1 MSIEFITILMFS
13 SILVALFLGIPIAF
27 AMGGVAV
34 IFGYF
39 LWGNAGLYMFAS
51 KTFAMAND
59 FILVAL
65 PLFYLMANVLERS
78 GIADDLYEMM
88 YRWFG
93 PLRGGL
99 AMGTVVICTLF
110 AAMSG
115 ISGAATVTMGLIA
128 LPSMLKRNYNKQI
141 ALGSIMAG
149 GALGVLIPPSIL
161 MILYAL
167 FARVSVGRMF
177 IGGVFPGLLLSGL
190 FIAYIGIR
198 CFLQPH
204 MGPGVPREESVGWG
218 AKLTSFKA
226 VLLPVFII
234 IGVLGSIF
242 TGIATPTEAAAVG
255 AGGAILSA
263 FIYRRLTWQNFKEAI
278 FRTIRL
284 TCMVMWIVLGATVFT
299 AVYSGIGAP
308 ELFRNLILDLPVQPM
323 MVIVMFQITYFI
335 LGCFLDPTGIIMLTV
350 PIFVPVINALGFNP
364 VWFGVLFVVNMEM
377 AFLTPPYGV
386 NLFYMRG
393 VAPPGVTM
401 GDIYRSIAP
410 FVVLQG
416 IGLVLVVLFPQIV
429 LWLPSLMLD

>member
-1 MSIEFITILMFS
+1 MSILLVTALMFAS
-13 SILVALFLGIPIAF
+13 MVALMVTGLPIAF
-27 AMGGVAV
+27 SLGSIGLV
-34 IFGYF
+34 FGWVLIGPGF
-39 LWGNAGLYMFAS
+39 LRIAAAS
-51 KTFAMAND
+51 AYTLTIK
-59 FILVAL
+59 FILVAI
-65 PLFYLMANVLERS
+65 PMFIFMAAILERA
-78 GIADDLYEMM
+78 GIANDLYDMM
-88 YRWFG
+88 HHWMG
-93 PLRGGL
+93 SLRGGL

-177 IGGVFPGLLLSGL
+177 IGGVLPGLLLSGL

-323 MVIVMFQITYFI
+323 MVILMFQLTYFI

-364 VWFGVLFVVNMEM
+364 VWFGVVFVVNMEM

-416 IGLVLVVLFPQIV
+416 IGLVLVLLFPQIV